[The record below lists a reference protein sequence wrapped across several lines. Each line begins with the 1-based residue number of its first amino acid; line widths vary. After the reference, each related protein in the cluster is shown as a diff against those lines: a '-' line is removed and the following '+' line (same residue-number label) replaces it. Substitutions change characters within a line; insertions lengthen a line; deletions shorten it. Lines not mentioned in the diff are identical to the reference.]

1 MGSAFLEDPGV
12 EDYLGFNMTALE
24 VDEAYLSLT
33 SDDPRTLSLYTRNGD
48 CYGCPL
54 QKRDINV
61 TAEGTNMTLHTAHA
75 WTFVLSDATT
85 DYLPEINGSVCAV
98 TEANLG
104 EFGVYE
110 LALEN
115 NKCTF
120 STLKDPVFEYGAMVI
135 ALAVYV
141 GIAILCAIATYVY
154 KKGVQ
159 SLFKSGVTE
168 ATSQV
173 VLQMGQ
179 STETTAPPP
188 PVKPAKKQRLKSLDT
203 VRGISIVVMIFVN
216 YGAGRYWF
224 LEHATW
230 NGLQVADLVFPW
242 FLWIMG
248 VCIPMGLQSAIRRNV
263 PKKKTFFR
271 IVKRSLKLFLLGIV
285 LNSLGGWVYLDL
297 YRIPGVLQRFAICY
311 FVTAGVALALSPK
324 EPPQYQSNV
333 GIAFSD
339 LLQLFPQWVVHILI
353 VVSHTL
359 ITFFLPVPGCP
370 TGYLGP
376 GGVALLQDGEPS
388 PQCIGGAAGEVDR
401 WLLTASHIYQ
411 NPTARGVYSSGA
423 FDPEGVLGSLT
434 SIFQVFLGMQAGMV
448 LQCHKTHRGRMVR
461 WLLWSVALGAIG
473 TGLCGASMNDGVI
486 PVNKNLWSLSFVM
499 VTSCFAFFLLAFCY
513 LLVDVWGVWSGAP
526 VFQAGMNSIFLY
538 VGHNVA
544 YNLFPWHYSIGH
556 MNTHLEFLAETL
568 WGTTLWVLI
577 GLYLHHKGKFYTV

>member
-12 EDYLGFNMTALE
+12 EEFLGFDLAALG
-24 VDEAYLSLT
+24 VDEAFLRVT
-33 SDDPRTLSLYTRNGD
+33 SDDGRTLSLYTLNGD

-54 QKRDINV
+54 QRRGENV
-61 TAEGTNMTLHTAHA
+61 TQEGTNMTLHTAHP
-75 WTFVLSDATT
+75 WTFVISDATS
-85 DYLPEINGSVCAV
+85 DYLPDATGSICAV
-98 TEANLG
+98 SSANLG

-115 NKCTF
+115 SQCSFT
-120 STLKDPVFEYGAMVI
+120 TLKDPVFEYGAMVI

-141 GIAILCAIATYVY
+141 GLALLCAIATHIY

-173 VLQMGQ
+173 VLQMGE
-179 STETTAPPP
+179 STENAAPSPA
-188 PVKPAKKQRLKSLDT
+188 KPAAKPRLKSLDT

-248 VCIPMGLQSAIRRNV
+248 VCIPMGLRSALRRNT
-263 PKKKTFFR
+263 PKKKIFFR
-271 IVKRSLKLFLLGIV
+271 IVKRSLKLFLLGII
-285 LNSLGGWVYLDL
+285 LNSLGGWVYLDR

-311 FVTAGVALALSPK
+311 LVTAGVALVLSPK

-333 GIAFSD
+333 GIALSD
-339 LLQLFPQWVVHILI
+339 ILQLLPQWVVHISI
-353 VVSHTL
+353 VIAHTL
-359 ITFFLPVPGCP
+359 ITFLLPVPGCP
-370 TGYLGP
+370 TGYIGP
-376 GGVALLQDGEPS
+376 GGVALLQDEEPS
-388 PQCIGGAAGEVDR
+388 PHCIGGAAGEVDR
-401 WLLTASHIYQ
+401 WLLSASHIYQ
-411 NPTARGVYSSGA
+411 NPTAKGVYSAGA
-423 FDPEGVLGSLT
+423 FDPEGVLGSMT
-434 SIFQVFLGMQAGMV
+434 SIFQVFLGVQAGMV
-448 LQCHKTHRGRMVR
+448 LQAHKSHTGRMVR
-461 WLLWSVALGAIG
+461 WLLWSAALGAIG
-473 TGLCGASMNDGVI
+473 AGLCGASMNDGVL
-486 PVNKNLWSLSFVM
+486 PLNKNLWSLSFVM

-513 LLVDVWGVWSGAP
+513 LLVDVWGVWSGSP
-526 VFQAGMNSIFLY
+526 VYQAGMNSIFLY